1 MTATFDDVV
10 RAIRASQSIP
20 GHVMITGAT
29 LLEDELGIT
38 GDDGC
43 DLLADLERS
52 FAISFAGSDG
62 SLREAFGLDQ
72 DQFLFHGEGWNP
84 LALFRKEN
92 VKALTA
98 GQLHQVIVARQGWT
112 SPAQLLALAA
122 FYRDAQARPAD
133 IPDAVFLDT
142 VARAHWPTN
151 CWNYAQA
158 SLAIVA
164 HGCMLRP
171 HLTRELI
178 ALPVAA
184 MMAGGLDTAAAII
197 DYGTACA
204 ARTGAYVAFTPEG
217 RRWMAQQWPGLS
229 RMVEEEYARQ
239 WQELLRDG

>member
-92 VKALTA
+92 VKPLTV

-122 FYRDAQARPAD
+122 FYRDAQHHPGA
-133 IPDAVFLDT
+133 ISDALFVDT
-142 VARAHWPTN
+142 VSRAHWPGN
-151 CWNYAQA
+151 CQDCAQA

-164 HGCMLRP
+164 HGCVLRP

-184 MMAGGLDTAAAII
+184 LLAAGLDSGEAII
-197 DYGTACA
+197 AWGTACA
-204 ARTGAYVAFTPEG
+204 ASTQPYVAFTPEG
-217 RRWMAQQWPGLS
+217 RRWMERQWPGLS
-229 RMVEEEYARQ
+229 VMLAEEYAQQ
-239 WQELLRDG
+239 WQALLQDD